1 MDVQKIKEQLS
12 RIKLYYLRNETI
24 RALGMAVSGLKAIV
38 KSTTPPPTE
47 LRSLLREGVQLLLH
61 DELIQKYLSAPISYQ
76 PGQEKQL
83 FIVLSETYKKIV
95 EEQEKE
101 TYLKTRERKQQLD
114 QAVNL
119 GMKLLEQKKISEA
132 DKSFAEAITYYK
144 DEENL
149 FYLIAKALIKAHE
162 PTRAFDYIKKGL
174 ISLPNNNDLK
184 KLHDI
189 AIRLKAGETPTLE
202 GL

>member
-24 RALGMAVSGLKAIV
+24 RALGMAVAGLKAIV

-162 PTRAFDYIKKGL
+162 PTRAFDYIKRGL

>member
-24 RALGMAVSGLKAIV
+24 RALGMAVAGLKAIV

-76 PGQEKQL
+76 PSQEKQL

>member
-24 RALGMAVSGLKAIV
+24 RALGMAVAGLKAIV